1 MNRSFAFLFL
11 LSSALIAQDPPAA
24 APQQPATQALPA
36 AGSPEAQ
43 AIVDK
48 AIDKMLAYGKGSFKT
63 TQSEDNAMMR
73 GAGVPFGQDDTEVE
87 GGWSRNLRWG
97 SFDGSDFLLANGRML
112 AKVGGA
118 WKLRGK
124 KLGDGKPAPFTL
136 DPELFFTVLKDLPA
150 ESRKVVHVDAA
161 EVAGKACTVLS
172 LQFDGEAGTELAESG
187 ALPGGGGGG
196 FMMMGGGGGFP
207 MPEIEHTV
215 YVALFV
221 DAGGDV
227 VRLSTRSFEDNPMF
241 ANVQI
246 QVAGGPGGGGDD
258 DGDEDKEQEKDAD
271 AAKGAPQWKKGLPVK
286 KPGKTESVTT
296 FRADFKSLGLADA
309 PPLDDRMKAMLRAQ

>member
-1 MNRSFAFLFL
+1 MTRTLAFLTL
-11 LSSALIAQDPPAA
+11 ISAALVAQDQPAA
-24 APQQPATQALPA
+24 TTPSPATTALPA
-36 AGSPEAQ
+36 AGSKEAQ
-43 AIVDK
+43 ALVDQ

-97 SFDGSDFLLANGRML
+97 AHDGSDFLLANGRML
-112 AKVGGA
+112 AKVDGT

-136 DPELFFTVLKDLPA
+136 DPELLFTVLKDLPA
-150 ESRKVVHVDAA
+150 DARKVVHIDTA
-161 EVAGKACTVLS
+161 EVGGKPCTVLS
-172 LQFDGEAGTELAESG
+172 LQCDGEAGSELAESG

-196 FMMMGGGGGFP
+196 FMMFGGGGGIP
-207 MPEIEHTV
+207 MPEIEHSV

-221 DAGGDV
+221 DASGDV
-227 VRLSTRSFEDNPMF
+227 LRLSTKAFEDNPMF

-246 QVAGGPGGGGDD
+246 QVAGGPGGGDD
-258 DGDEDKEQEKDAD
+258 EEEDDEKDAKKD
-271 AAKGAPQWKKGLPVK
+271 DAKGAPQWKKGLPVK